1 MSNFFDID
9 SKGTLHLL
17 HIQSFLKNH
26 NIFSHV
32 GVRIRGVRIISFSE
46 NFAYV
51 RNEGFQIPILY

>member
-1 MSNFFDID
+1 MSNFFDVD
-9 SKGTLHLL
+9 SKETLHLL
-17 HIQSFLKNH
+17 HIQSFLKNY
-26 NIFSHV
+26 NIFSDV